1 MIKINSFEYPKSIRN
16 YEKKKY
22 LERQTL
28 GRRVV
33 CPIGPANQHIQLL
46 IHLCFETIVIGRH
59 GRHKSVVSS
68 AYWHF
73 MRACARAWRNEPVIK
88 DPIK

>member
-1 MIKINSFEYPKSIRN
+1 MLN
-16 YEKKKY
+16 YWSE
-22 LERQTL
+22 
-28 GRRVV
+28 
-33 CPIGPANQHIQLL
+33 IGPWSPAEIVLIQLY
-46 IHLCFETIVIGRH
+46 FETIVIGRH